1 MASGKDG
8 VDDNSNKKATDAP
21 PPVVPAKPDATTDET
36 FKITFEDQDQDKEPE
51 TVSKADYMALQKQ
64 ILDLQKTEVANQK
77 EKDELERAYVFNE
90 LKTLNPK
97 LAEINKDASAAT
109 LKTVIATAQ
118 EIKSD
123 FPSLGNKKP
132 TETKASLEDHD
143 SMDYDFVNKKW
154 AYQ

>member
-1 MASGKDG
+1 MASGKEG
-8 VDDNSNKKATDAP
+8 VDPGPNKAKADAIA
-21 PPVVPAKPDATTDET
+21 PVVPAKPDATPDET
-36 FKITFEDQDQDKEPE
+36 FKITFEDQDQDKETD

-123 FPSLGNKKP
+123 FPSLGNQKP
-132 TETKASLEDHD
+132 KPKEASLEDHD
-143 SMDYDFVNKKW
+143 SMDFDFVNKKW